1 MENGLKEQ
9 GFGLTI
15 FDVNRKAPQFAIACA
30 LQELERHLAKY
41 NQSGTQEKRT
51 ALLDEI
57 ERLRRF
63 VLVRASLAKALA
75 VTTRRDNRTMGRQLC
90 DALHEMI
97 GDVPRFVKT
106 YAAPGA
112 PVMERDSFRAI
123 ACLNFLGSL
132 DTQFL

>member
-1 MENGLKEQ
+1 MKNDLRADSESK
-9 GFGLTI
+9 TI

-30 LQELERHLAKY
+30 LQELERWLRKY
-41 NQSGTQEKRT
+41 NRDSTQENQT

-63 VLVRASLAKALA
+63 VLVRASLAKALCA
-75 VTTRRDNRTMGRQLC
+75 TKRTDNRTMGRQLC
-90 DALHEMI
+90 DALHSMI
-97 GDVPRFVKT
+97 GDVPRFVKI

-112 PVMERDSFRAI
+112 PLMDRDSFRVI

-132 DTQFL
+132 DAEFL